1 MTLIK
6 GDPPLQHN
14 NGLKYSGEIK
24 RDHWQH
30 IRKLAAPFLRR
41 RNEGQTLLDSNI
53 WTSTKQRRNRLLAAV
68 ELVYEA
74 VVFIDTEGTILYV
87 NPSWER
93 ITGYSRAEAIGQNLH
108 FRKSYKDSEAF
119 YKELWTTIT
128 NGDVWHGR
136 LTNMKKDDMLYEEV
150 ATIYPFQNAS
160 GNIVGYIVIMRDIS
174 KEIELE
180 ERLRQPHKMEAI
192 GRLAG
197 GIAHDFNNILTV
209 ISGNTQLA
217 LLTLEEENPLYER
230 LQIIQRST
238 KHAEELTNKLLAF
251 GRKQIVNLRVLNLND
266 VISSLMPILQ
276 RLISEDIELVVQ
288 LGTKLS
294 PVRIDPGQ
302 IEQILVNLVI
312 NACEAMPEGG
322 TLIIETANA
331 DLDESYTQEHYY
343 VKPGQYVMMAI
354 SDNGHGMSE
363 EIQSQI
369 FEPFFTSKERGTG
382 LGLSTVYGIV
392 KQNEGSIEVES
403 EEDVGTTVWLY
414 LPIVDAP
421 AEIYTPEDE
430 ITDLP
435 RGSETILLAEDS
447 DEIRLIVTENLENL
461 GYTLYDFPSAEDAMK
476 FYEQFEGTFDLLLT
490 DVVMTGKSG
499 FALAN
504 QLELLQPSISILF
517 MSGHVSDTIVR
528 YGGLKEGM
536 DLLHKP
542 FTPAGLATKV
552 REVLDR

>member
-1 MTLIK
+1 MALIK
-6 GDPPLQHN
+6 GDPPLQKIN
-14 NGLKYSGEIK
+14 NLKHSGEIK
-24 RDHWQH
+24 RDHWQPF
-30 IRKLAAPFLRR
+30 RKLAAPFLRR
-41 RNEGQTLLDSNI
+41 RDERQALLDSNI
-53 WTSTKQRRNRLLAAV
+53 WISTKQKRARLLAAV
-68 ELVYEA
+68 KWVDEA
-74 VVFIDTEGTILYV
+74 IVFTDTEGTILYV

-108 FRKSYKDSEAF
+108 FWKSDKHSEAF
-119 YKELWTTIT
+119 YEKIWATIT

-136 LTNMKKDDMLYEEV
+136 LTNIKKDGILYEEV
-150 ATIYPFQNAS
+150 ATIYPFQDAS
-160 GNIVGYIVIMRDIS
+160 GNIVGYIAIMRDIS

-180 ERLRQPHKMEAI
+180 EQLRQPHKMEAI

-217 LLTLEEENPLYER
+217 LLSLEEGNPLHKR
-230 LQIIQRST
+230 FQIIRRAA
-238 KHAEELTNKLLAF
+238 KHAEELTSKLLAF
-251 GRKQIVNLRVLNLND
+251 GRKQIVTPRVLNLND
-266 VISSLMPILQ
+266 VISSLMPILR

-288 LGTKLS
+288 LDTELS

-302 IEQILVNLVI
+302 IEQVLVNLVM
-312 NACEAMPEGG
+312 NACEAMLEGG

-331 DLDESYTQEHYY
+331 ELDESYTQEHPY
-343 VKPGQYVMMAI
+343 VKPGRYVMMAI
-354 SDNGHGMSE
+354 SDSGHGMSD

-369 FEPFFTSKERGTG
+369 FEPFFTSKEKGTG

-392 KQNEGSIEVES
+392 KQNKGSIEMES
-403 EEDVGTTVWLY
+403 KKDVGTTVWLY

-421 AEIYTPEDE
+421 AETYTPEDE

-435 RGSETILLAEDS
+435 RGSETILLAED
-447 DEIRLIVTENLENL
+447 DNEIRLIVTEILEKL

-490 DVVMTGKSG
+490 DVVMTGESG

-504 QLELLQPSISILF
+504 QLHLLQPSISILF
-517 MSGHVSDTIVR
+517 MSGHVSDTIVH

-536 DLLHKP
+536 DLLRKP